1 MIIKLF
7 TLFTVG
13 LIHVSLLQGVTP
25 ESFAELE
32 AAEKVNVL
40 RSLQPDLLSNEED
53 TLQLYT
59 LGLSSED
66 SKVRLS
72 AVKASM
78 IMMAS
83 LQSSP
88 IDVHPEFPAPAL
100 SQFGQS
106 LYGLLKD
113 DNPEVRSYASRAIVF
128 SGPANPYRERAL
140 YDVIDSIASDENK
153 LPILEAM
160 AVVGY
165 TGPELSGRLMSILSN
180 SSEFALSHS
189 TGKVLGF
196 LKDVDNL
203 DGLVEIA
210 NGPSHDSKR
219 SALLAIGAYGEDAS
233 TVIEKIRELSDNP
246 DQSSDMRNLSR
257 VVINAI
263 ETGVPMSTGLSA
275 VTPRVI
281 LTERNKPIEIPSA
294 NSTVETVQISS
305 EKSLSLDTDETEK
318 SFQSSDGE
326 NETNIGLFV
335 AVPIFLFLI
344 VLLALLKKK
353 TSSV

>member
-1 MIIKLF
+1 M
-7 TLFTVG
+7 
-13 LIHVSLLQGVTP
+13 TP
-25 ESFAELE
+25 AEPHFVKLE
-32 AAEKVNVL
+32 AAGKIDVL
-40 RSLQPDLLSNEED
+40 TSLQPDLLSNEED
-53 TLQLYT
+53 TLHLYT

-66 SKVRLS
+66 PEVRLS

-78 IMMAS
+78 ILMAS
-83 LQSSP
+83 LQSLP
-88 IDVHPEFPAPAL
+88 LDEHPEFSAPSS
-100 SQFGQS
+100 SQFAQS
-106 LYGLLKD
+106 LYSLLKD

-128 SGPANPYRERAL
+128 SGPANPYSERVL
-140 YDVIDSIASDENK
+140 YDEIDNIASGENK

-165 TGPELSGRLMSILSN
+165 TGPELSGRLMSIFSN
-180 SSEFALSHS
+180 SSEFTLSHR

-203 DGLVEIA
+203 DGLVDIA
-210 NGPSHDSKR
+210 NQPSHKSVR

-233 TVIEKIRELSDNP
+233 TVIEKIRELSDSP

-257 VVINAI
+257 VVIKAI
-263 ETGVPMSTGLSA
+263 ETGVPMSSGLSS
-275 VTPRVI
+275 VTSRELLPR
-281 LTERNKPIEIPSA
+281 RNKSIEITSA
-294 NSTVETVQISS
+294 TPTVAIVQTNSET
-305 EKSLSLDTDETEK
+305 SLPLDTDDPEQP
-318 SFQSSDGE
+318 FQSSDGE
-326 NETNIGLFV
+326 DETSIRVFV